1 MNIFKRNAVLKV
13 VTLILSIG
21 LLFTMM
27 GCNEKT
33 DDSIPVTGMTIHS
46 EDDAITITEHVGTL
60 QLSATLTPD
69 NATNKLITWSIS
81 NGTGEATID
90 QDGLVKAVAN
100 GTVTAKAVSKSNTD
114 VSAELV
120 ITISNQVTDNSAP
133 LAADITAANEN
144 IDDTMV
150 GTDSSQF
157 VESIKWVLLADQTAY
172 QQAITDAET
181 ILAAAPLTDNEVSD
195 AVDDLAAATSEF
207 NDSKQNGTKVVEK
220 INLGSAEDFAILSK
234 TGISTTGSTMI
245 TGDIGI
251 SPAAASFITG
261 FGLTMDSSNE
271 FSISSLVTGSIFAS
285 DYQVGTPALLTTAIN
300 DVVIAY
306 NDGAGRTA
314 DYTELYTGDLSGKT
328 FTSGVYKWSN
338 DVLINTDFTLNGSST
353 EVFIFQ
359 IAGTLSMAAN
369 TQINLTGG
377 VNPANVYWI
386 VADTVAIGVG
396 ADFQGIILAMTNVT
410 MNTGS
415 SITGMIYAQTS
426 VSLDATIVTKP

>member
-172 QQAITDAET
+172 QQAITDAEA